1 MSANNWND
9 IQKITDLSLLDID
22 VDKEW
27 SKFAA
32 NAGIKKEP
40 KIFSL
45 SGLLMKVAAAVI
57 VVLGVSFTVY
67 KLTSK
72 PFNQTF
78 AALGTT
84 VEAVVENATQISLNK
99 NSEAVCSADD
109 GVFSVNLKGQAY
121 FDVEKN
127 PQREFRVKTSDVT
140 VIVHGTSFDVC
151 EKENMTVVTVTSG
164 NVEVRNNQ
172 GEVKENLTRGK
183 QLVCLKNGEMKVSE
197 VENFN
202 SIAWKLKK
210 FEFTNTPMKQ
220 VVSQL
225 SKAYDFKY
233 CFESCELEE
242 IPLTGEFD
250 NQCLNS
256 VLRVLEQTLDIKIEK
271 TGEYYKIK
279 K

>member
-1 MSANNWND
+1 MNTNECND
-9 IQKITDLSLLDID
+9 IPRITDLSLLDID
-22 VDKEW
+22 VNKEW
-27 SKFAA
+27 ARFAA

-45 SGLLMKVAAAVI
+45 IGLMKIAAAIVI
-57 VVLGVSFTVY
+57 VLGVSFTIY
-67 KLTSK
+67 KFNSK
-72 PFNQTF
+72 AYNETF
-78 AALGTT
+78 ASAGTT
-84 VEAVVENATQISLNK
+84 VEAVVENSTQISLNK
-99 NSEAVCSADD
+99 NSEAVCTKED
-109 GVFSVNLKGQAY
+109 GVFSVALKGQAY

-151 EKENMTVVTVTSG
+151 ERENMTIVTVTSG

-172 GEVKENLTRGK
+172 GEVKDNLTKGK

-210 FEFTNTPMKQ
+210 FEFENTPMKQ

-233 CFESCELEE
+233 CFEDCELEE

-250 NQCLNS
+250 NQSLET
-256 VLRVLEQTLDIKIEK
+256 VLTVLEQTLDIKIERE
-271 TGEYYKIK
+271 GCSYKIK